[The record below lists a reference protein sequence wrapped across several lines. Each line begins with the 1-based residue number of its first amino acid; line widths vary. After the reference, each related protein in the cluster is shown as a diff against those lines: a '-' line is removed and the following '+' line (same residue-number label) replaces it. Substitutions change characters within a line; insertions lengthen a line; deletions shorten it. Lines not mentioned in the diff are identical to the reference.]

1 MGQFKPMVK
10 MMTTE
15 PSVELKLKKG
25 GTVKSMTK
33 MKSGG
38 TGSGHKKMADGGG
51 AMSAI
56 MGTPALVG
64 RPAVNAPVRTP
75 GKPSMSAR
83 RKAMAPKA
91 KMPATPMMK
100 KGGETEKEHKAEMTK
115 MKGLEKEL
123 KSHESKPASKGHKG
137 LKSGG
142 MACATGGVTNGQG
155 GYKKGG
161 AMKKYAKGG
170 LAGNGV
176 IPESVSAKGA
186 EGYKDTKMHTAEY
199 TTKTSGKTGGVKN
212 GNGGGYATGGVALG
226 NAGGYKKG
234 GSPKK
239 AYAAGGTVDSGRPVA
254 MPQGRKKPS
263 TPVSINQFSGTFKS
277 GGKVTPA
284 QGRLQK
290 MFAKENAPAMKA
302 AKAQSNEVYSKYQKM
317 AKGGEVE
324 AMEQQ
329 ASKMAQGE
337 SGVLRK
343 LREQYPNDQVH
354 DLLYRFPKGYKLP
367 KGVDEALKGLG
378 SVTET
383 EKSVTVSPAGKKR
396 GGRAC

>member
-15 PSVELKLKKG
+15 PTVELKLKKG
-25 GTVKSMTK
+25 GSVAMPK
-33 MKSGG
+33 MKSEGKG
-38 TGSGHKKMADGGG
+38 MGHKKMAGGGG
-51 AMSAI
+51 ALSAI
-56 MGTPALVG
+56 AGTPALVG
-64 RPAVNAPVRTP
+64 RPAVNAPVRAP

-83 RKAMAPKA
+83 RKAMAA
-91 KMPATPMMK
+91 RPAMK
-100 KGGETEKEHKAEMTK
+100 EGGETEKEHKAEMKK
-115 MKGLEKEL
+115 MSGLKKEL
-123 KSHESKPASKGHKG
+123 KSHESKPASKAHKG
-137 LKSGG
+137 LK
-142 MACATGGVTNGQG
+142 TGGVALGNAG

-161 AMKKYAKGG
+161 DVKKYAKGG
-170 LAGNGV
+170 LTGNG
-176 IPESVSAKGA
+176 IINT
-186 EGYKDTKMHTAEY
+186 EGQGGKYRNTDMHTAEY
-199 TTKTSGKTGGVKN
+199 TGKTSGKTGDVKN

-263 TPVSINQFSGTFKS
+263 TPVSINQLSGTFKS

-302 AKAQSNEVYSKYQKM
+302 AKAQSNEVYSKFQKK
-317 AKGGEVE
+317 AGGGEVE
-324 AMEQQ
+324 DMSKGAYDRHYALEKEENEAMRN
-329 ASKMAQGE
+329 MI
-337 SGVLRK
+337 
-343 LREQYPNDQVH
+343 PNAA
-354 DLLYRFPKGYKLP
+354 KKA
-367 KGVDEALKGLG
+367 VDAMKGLFSPKSKGEG
-378 SVTET
+378 SVTKT
-383 EKSVTVSPAGKKR
+383 EKSVTVTPAGKKR